1 MQAEALCACSALPAA
16 RDHQLSRNHDD
27 VIVLVLAE
35 IKHFRS
41 PEVEVVW
48 RIKWALPQTGHCWG
62 SAASNCT
69 VALDSG
75 EADVLP
81 DHTPKQQRPA
91 NRSLRHNV
99 GGQRRVAGRA
109 GADAWGHSGRGR
121 GKRPGNRG
129 RRAGTGRRA
138 RTVSAVGGRPTH
150 ICSHPGRRIQKS
162 GRAPAAKTS

>member
-99 GGQRRVAGRA
+99 GGQRRVAGRF
-109 GADAWGHSGRGR
+109 WP
-121 GKRPGNRG
+121 K
-129 RRAGTGRRA
+129 
-138 RTVSAVGGRPTH
+138 
-150 ICSHPGRRIQKS
+150 
-162 GRAPAAKTS
+162 